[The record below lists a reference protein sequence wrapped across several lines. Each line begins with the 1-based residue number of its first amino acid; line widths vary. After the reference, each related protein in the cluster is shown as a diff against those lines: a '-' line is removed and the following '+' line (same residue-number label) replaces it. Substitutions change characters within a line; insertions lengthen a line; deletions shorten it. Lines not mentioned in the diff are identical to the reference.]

1 MASEARKDKRIAI
14 ITRKRAPVGAPPG
27 TLVADPRV
35 APPSLHLFA
44 FDRTSLEEAKDATLE
59 QVEAEL
65 KSGRTVWLDV
75 TGVGHAESIERI
87 GALFGIDALALED
100 VMNLHQ
106 RPKTDEFDNY
116 LYVVV
121 HMMSGATAASRERY
135 SLFLGRN
142 FVLTFQETPGDCL
155 EPVRNRLRREKT
167 RLRQAAADYLAY
179 AILDAILDAYFPLA
193 ERLGERLEDLEDL
206 IIADPDPGQVND
218 LHAIKRELLAVK
230 RALWPS
236 RELMMTLLA
245 EDQEFFSRETRRY
258 LRDTHDHVMQLID
271 IVETYRELATGLL
284 DLYISSLSNRLN
296 EVMKV
301 LTIIATIFI
310 PLSFLAGVWGMNFAD
325 MPELHWAYG
334 YPAALVLMAGVAFA
348 LLGWFKWKNWF

>member
-1 MASEARKDKRIAI
+1 MKADPRPPKSIAHI
-14 ITRKRAPVGAPPG
+14 ARKRAPVGAPPG
-27 TLVADPRV
+27 TLVTDPEV
-35 APPSLHLFA
+35 GPASLHLFA
-44 FDRTSLEEAKDATLE
+44 FDRATLDEVENATLE

-65 KSGRTVWLDV
+65 QSGRTVWLDV
-75 TGVGHAESIERI
+75 AGVGHADSVERI

-121 HMMSGATAASRERY
+121 HMMSGATAASKEQY

-310 PLSFLAGVWGMNFAD
+310 PLSFLAGVWGMNFTD
-325 MPELHWAYG
+325 MPELHWAHG
-334 YPAALVLMAGVAFA
+334 YPAALAFMAAVGIA
-348 LLGWFKWKNWF
+348 LAGWFKWKKWF